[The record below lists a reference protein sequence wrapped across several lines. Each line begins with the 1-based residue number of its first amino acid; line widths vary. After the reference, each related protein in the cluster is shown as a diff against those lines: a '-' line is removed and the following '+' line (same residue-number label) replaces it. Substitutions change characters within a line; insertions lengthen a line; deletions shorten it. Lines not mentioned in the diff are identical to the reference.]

1 MIKKALFLKNSK
13 RGEFSVKGLAITVGA
28 VIVIGAVATYLS
40 QGPVAG
46 WIEQAWDGLWSW
58 IQSSFMI

>member
-28 VIVIGAVATYLS
+28 IVVIGAVVAWLS
-40 QGPVAG
+40 GNVLTG
-46 WIEQAWDGLWSW
+46 WIEDAWDTMWGW
-58 IQSSFMI
+58 IQDSFVK